1 MHTALV
7 GTDFNKVS
15 LDLLEKVYFDE
26 QSIESFLLTLPKT
39 TPIRDIVILAT
50 CNRMELYYTCQ
61 NYELAKVWLIDH
73 LSHFFGIDRSVL
85 EPVLYHKRCLDTVLH
100 LYEVSSGMKSMIF
113 GENEILAQ
121 VKKAYSMCQKYR
133 PLNSHMNKLFQSA
146 IHVGKR
152 VRDVLAINKG
162 AYSISSIAVDAMTEV
177 YDDLYTD
184 KKILIVG
191 TGTMATRAIKKLLA
205 MGHQELFITNRSQEP
220 LDMVSEQ
227 FGLGQIP
234 YHSYK
239 KSLSEFDCIYYATS
253 TKHNLLS
260 YDDCRDLKS
269 PLLIVDVG
277 VPRNVHSSVSDLTG
291 ISLITIDQLKSV
303 ADKTILERQQF
314 WGRATCLVLEF
325 AKDFEHWYDK
335 QKSLPVHA

>member
-184 KKILIVG
+184 KTIDCFQAVRG
-191 TGTMATRAIKKLLA
+191 TEFNLNTLDDNIIKVKVPAGTQPDSVL
-205 MGHQELFITNRSQEP
+205 H
-220 LDMVSEQ
+220 
-227 FGLGQIP
+227 
-234 YHSYK
+234 
-239 KSLSEFDCIYYATS
+239 
-253 TKHNLLS
+253 
-260 YDDCRDLKS
+260 LKS
-269 PLLIVDVG
+269 KG
-277 VPRNVHSSVSDLTG
+277 M
-291 ISLITIDQLKSV
+291 
-303 ADKTILERQQF
+303 
-314 WGRATCLVLEF
+314 
-325 AKDFEHWYDK
+325 
-335 QKSLPVHA
+335 PVHETLSIRGNMYIKIHINIPKLNQEQLNKIKDL